1 MQIHARKVLSFP
13 TNQLWSMITGE
24 FEIVFDNGEVV
35 KTHERDLIYS
45 SYFWDF
51 HRRLYATPL
60 LPEHL
65 VSRVLNG
72 KPLGAK
78 SHLQLIKRIYK
89 DAYNAHSSR
98 EGLASLGMTEPALRD
113 LLARIMYEVNNLAY
127 NGLSTRTVEYVTSMD
142 ILDFVEIVSDEEI
155 VKAETELVPTYKG
168 VEDTYKVAD
177 RVLRSPKYKNNML
190 AKAYC
195 AGAVKDGQVHQ
206 MVTPRGGVTD
216 LDGENPIIVKSSF
229 VNGIWN
235 LAESLVETRSAGKHL
250 ASAKGA
256 ISTTE
261 YFSRRMQFVA
271 QKVKNLHYGDCGS
284 QSYLHTQIKE
294 SELPL
299 FVGMNYFDET
309 TGSIK
314 PITKDDKHLCN
325 RPIKLRSVLH
335 CAHEDPYG
343 VCSKC
348 MGEIA
353 YALPE
358 RSNIGHFCEI
368 FLGERFNQ
376 TVLSTKHLLGNVKI
390 QPITLDE
397 IISKFFVL
405 DKDGATLYLNKR
417 FKDKK
422 LKIHIPV
429 ECCAALSDIFEVS
442 DVSDLSIA
450 RVTEFSEMGVEV
462 TEGDETRIYSVNTVW
477 DKRSS
482 SLSYDMLEYVR
493 KNGFT
498 VEDSLV
504 CIDLSDWNYENPTMA
519 VPLRNYTMA
528 DYVKDFEKLLESTG
542 NETRKKERK
551 LSPDA
556 FFMDVF
562 QFLNSRLSV
571 PAAIIQVVVY
581 GYLVE
586 SMAEGKYNLPKDGS
600 RREVAPLS
608 EIMSN
613 GSISVAFA
621 HMNHYKIISSPSSY
635 GKNRPDHPFDIF
647 FCPREVTKVKT

>member
-1 MQIHARKVLSFP
+1 MEISARHILNFSTK
-13 TNQLWSMITGE
+13 QLWTMLTGQ
-24 FEIVFDNGEVV
+24 FSVIFDNGEIVETNANDV
-35 KTHERDLIYS
+35 LYS
-45 SYFWDF
+45 SYFWDY
-51 HRRLYATPL
+51 HRRLYNIPL

-72 KPLGAK
+72 KPLGSK
-78 SHLQLIKRIYK
+78 SHLLLIKRIYK
-89 DAYNAHSSR
+89 SAYETYSTP
-98 EGLASLGMTEPALRD
+98 EGLAALQMTEPQLRD
-113 LLARIMYEVNNLAY
+113 VLARIMYEVNTLAY
-127 NGLSTRTVEYVTSMD
+127 NGLSTRTVEHVTSMD
-142 ILDFVEIVSDEEI
+142 ILDFVEIVSDPEI
-155 VKAETELVPTYKG
+155 IEAETNLVCTYKG

-177 RVLRSPKYKNNML
+177 KVLRSEKYKHNML

-195 AGAVKDGQVHQ
+195 AGAVKEGQVHQ

-216 LDGENPIIVKSSF
+216 LDGENPIIVKTSF
-229 VNGIWN
+229 VNGIWK
-235 LAESLVETRSAGKHL
+235 LAEGLVETRSASKSL

-271 QKVKNLHYGDCGS
+271 QKVRRLHYGDCGS
-284 QSYLHTQIKE
+284 TSYLHTQIKE
-294 SELPL
+294 KELPL
-299 FVGMNYFDET
+299 FVGMNYLDDES
-309 TGSIK
+309 GEIRA
-314 PITKDDKHLCN
+314 IEAGDIHLTN
-325 RPIKLRSVLH
+325 KPIKLRSVLH
-335 CAHEDPYG
+335 CAHKDPYG
-343 VCSKC
+343 ICSTC
-348 MGEIA
+348 MGKIA
-353 YALPE
+353 YALPD
-358 RSNIGHFCEI
+358 RSNVGHFCEI

-390 QPITLDE
+390 QAITLDE

-417 FKDKK
+417 FKGKK
-422 LKIHIPV
+422 LRLHIPI
-429 ECCAALSDIFEVS
+429 ECCSALSDIFEVK
-442 DVSDLSIA
+442 DVSDLSIT
-450 RVTEFSEMGVEV
+450 RVTEFSEMGVEF
-462 TEGDETRIYSVNTVW
+462 TEGDETRVYSINTVW

-482 SLSYDMLEYVR
+482 SLSYDLLEHVK

-504 CIDLSDWNYENPTMA
+504 CIDLSNWDYELPTMS

-556 FFMDVF
+556 FFMEVF

-586 SMAEGKYNLPKDGS
+586 SMAEGKYNLPKEGS

-621 HMNHYKIISSPSSY
+621 HMNHLKIVTSPSAFN
-635 GKNRPDHPFDIF
+635 KERPDHPFDIF
-647 FCPREVTKVKT
+647 FCPQEVSKAKT